1 MCVGEQGWR
10 NGEVEKETEVF
21 GGVFV
26 CVCVGRDMVWVFVG
40 VNVCWKAWRLCV
52 CVCVERLGS
61 MGIQREVFVCVCVYV
76 CRDGVSVEEEKCV
89 CVCVCVCTST

>member
-40 VNVCWKAWRLCV
+40 V
-52 CVCVERLGS
+52 
-61 MGIQREVFVCVCVYV
+61 YV
-76 CRDGVSVEEEKCV
+76 CV
-89 CVCVCVCTST
+89 CVCVCVCVGGRGVQWCCWGGKARKGPG